1 MRSCIFLWIFMVSEK
16 ISHLFAKHRNIVLYF
31 FIGVSAAVVDYGIF
45 LVCFNIFDIPS
56 VLSTALSIGTAT
68 LYGFLLNVKYNFK
81 TGDRIMFRFVSYS
94 IVSGIGMLFSV
105 AFLYVFNVRLG
116 YDGNVMKLLSL
127 PFIFVIQYSINKA
140 ITFKKTAQ

>member
-1 MRSCIFLWIFMVSEK
+1 MISEK

-68 LYGFLLNVKYNFK
+68 LYGFLLNMKYNFK
-81 TGDRIMFRFVSYS
+81 TDDRVVLRFVSYS
-94 IVSGIGMLFSV
+94 TVSGIGMLFSV

-140 ITFKKTAQ
+140 VTFRKSVQ